1 MQSLQN
7 FPGLGNAISGQDTD
21 GTLRNDKFLGGLRW
35 FESLDRDR
43 IAMLPR
49 GLDDGAW
56 ICAIMLRN
64 TSGGALLPGNLARL
78 NVTGSGSDMLYTE
91 AVGYGNALWLRTVV
105 LIDPWIPAA
114 GVPDDDLFWGIIKG
128 PAPGRSSASGGD
140 MQSRVQAGSP
150 VFCSASA
157 LGRITG
163 PKATPASSTE
173 AYQQAVSALGTA
185 AETILLSAPG
195 TTGLVYWNIPI
206 FG

>member
-7 FPGLGNAISGQDTD
+7 FPGLGNAISGKDSD

-56 ICAIMLRN
+56 ICAILLRN
-64 TSGGALLPGNLARL
+64 TRGSALLPGNLGAL
-78 NVTGSGSDMLYTE
+78 NVAGSGDSDLYTE
-91 AVGYGNALWLRTVV
+91 VTGYATAAWMRTVV
-105 LIDPWIPAA
+105 LIDPWLPAA

-128 PAPGRSSASGGD
+128 PAPGRSPQLSATLL
-140 MQSRVQAGSP
+140 SRITAGQP
-150 VFCSASA
+150 VYSAADA

-163 PKATPASSTE
+163 PKATPANSTE

-185 AETILLSAPG
+185 AETVLATDLSTQG
-195 TTGLVYWNIPI
+195 MVYWNIPI